1 MKKKFIAVLLAVFF
15 ILVMVGCSSQ
25 GSNKENKA
33 GNNTASNNQTKNE
46 TGNNQATGEDTFVVG
61 FDQNFPPMG
70 FVGDDGQYTGFDLEL
85 AAEAAKRLNK
95 KLVLQPI
102 DWAAK
107 DMELESGNID
117 CVWNGFTINGR
128 EDSYTW
134 TEPYMDNEQVFVVRA
149 DSGIST
155 LADLAGK
162 VVCVQLDSSAE
173 AALKDKP
180 ELVATFKELVT
191 ADNYNTAL
199 MDLESGAVDAVAMD
213 EIVAN
218 YQIEKRG
225 ANFIVLEESIA
236 SEEYGVGF
244 KLGNTELRDQV
255 QAVLEEMAADGTMA
269 RISEKW
275 FGKDITTLGKK

>member
-1 MKKKFIAVLLAVFF
+1 MKNKLIALLLVAF
-15 ILVMVGCSSQ
+15 LVMTLVGCTASS
-25 GSNKENKA
+25 GNNVDNNVGNNA
-33 GNNTASNNQTKNE
+33 GNNADNNAA
-46 TGNNQATGEDTFVVG
+46 GNAQEAAEDTFIVG

-149 DSGIST
+149 DSGITT
-155 LADLAGK
+155 LADLEGK
-162 VVCVQLDSSAE
+162 IVSVQLDSSAE
-173 AALKDKP
+173 AALKDMP

-225 ANFIVLEESIA
+225 ADFVVLEESIA

-269 RISEKW
+269 KISEKW
-275 FGKDITTLGKK
+275 FGKDITTIGK

>member
-1 MKKKFIAVLLAVFF
+1 MKNKLIAVLLVAFL
-15 ILVMVGCSSQ
+15 IMALAGCSSS
-25 GSNKENKA
+25 GDKNVVNNTNNNA
-33 GNNTASNNQTKNE
+33 GNNVADNDQGAAE
-46 TGNNQATGEDTFVVG
+46 EDTFIVG

-149 DSGIST
+149 DSDIST
-155 LADLAGK
+155 LADLA
-162 VVCVQLDSSAE
+162 QSFLSSDSSGE
-173 AALKDKP
+173 
-180 ELVATFKELVT
+180 
-191 ADNYNTAL
+191 
-199 MDLESGAVDAVAMD
+199 
-213 EIVAN
+213 
-218 YQIEKRG
+218 
-225 ANFIVLEESIA
+225 
-236 SEEYGVGF
+236 
-244 KLGNTELRDQV
+244 
-255 QAVLEEMAADGTMA
+255 
-269 RISEKW
+269 
-275 FGKDITTLGKK
+275 

>member
-1 MKKKFIAVLLAVFF
+1 MKNKLIAVLLVAFL
-15 ILVMVGCSSQ
+15 IMALAGCSSS
-25 GSNKENKA
+25 GDKNVVNNTNNNA
-33 GNNTASNNQTKNE
+33 GNNVADNDQGAAE
-46 TGNNQATGEDTFVVG
+46 EDTFIVG

-149 DSGIST
+149 DSGITT
-155 LADLAGK
+155 LADLEGK
-162 VVCVQLDSSAE
+162 IVSVQLDSSAE
-173 AALKDKP
+173 AALKDMP

-225 ANFIVLEESIA
+225 ADFVVLEESIA

-269 RISEKW
+269 KISEKW
-275 FGKDITTLGKK
+275 FGKDITTIGK

>member
-1 MKKKFIAVLLAVFF
+1 MKNKLIALLLVAF
-15 ILVMVGCSSQ
+15 LVMTLVGCTASS
-25 GSNKENKA
+25 GNNVDNNVGNNA
-33 GNNTASNNQTKNE
+33 GNNADNNAA
-46 TGNNQATGEDTFVVG
+46 GNAQEAAEDTFIVG

-149 DSGIST
+149 DSDIST

-162 VVCVQLDSSAE
+162 IVSVQLDSSAE
-173 AALKDKP
+173 AALEDMP

-225 ANFIVLEESIA
+225 SDLVVLEESIA

-244 KLGNTELRDQV
+244 KLGNTELRDQL
-255 QAVLEEMAADGTMA
+255 QAILEEMAADGTMA
-269 RISEKW
+269 KISEAW
-275 FGKDITTLGKK
+275 FGKDITTIGK